1 MSAQKANLE
10 ILPLGVQVA
19 LGLGLIALAAFPFVG
34 TDFYTQMVTRMMI
47 MAIFAMSL
55 DLLQG
60 VTGLVSLGHAA
71 YFGLAGY
78 ALAFLTPQGEAVS
91 LWWTLPVAVLAS
103 GLAALIIGF
112 FVVRTHGIYF
122 IMVTMAFAQ
131 MVFYLFFDN
140 KVLGGSDGL
149 YINFKPAADIFGWVP
164 FDLENKRTLYY
175 FTLAAVL
182 GVYAFLRRLLWSPF
196 GRALAGI
203 RVNEHRMRAMGFG
216 TFGYKLAAFT
226 LAGALAGLAGYLWG
240 AQTGYIN
247 PELMGF
253 HMSAHAIMM
262 VILGGMGNFAGAI
275 VGAFAFEYLLHVF
288 KDLPQVGS
296 VNLGKHWQL
305 WMGLFIVLLVTA
317 FWVWSSVSVN
327 VRSRPMSEVLLSAKN
342 LTKRFGGLAAVND
355 VSLELVRNHIHAV
368 IGPNGAGKSTLTNLL
383 SGDLPPTTG
392 SVTLGGHDVTGWSP
406 EKISARGLGRSYQK
420 TNIFLPFSVWENVR
434 LAAQSREPHTFRL
447 ISRATDFVAVNARTE
462 RAIELSGLKDRRSSI
477 AGTISH
483 GEQRQLE
490 IAMTLATE
498 PQVVLLDEP
507 LAGMGTVEAER
518 MVALLLAIKKDH
530 GILLVEHDM
539 DAVFA
544 LADRL
549 TVMVNGQVIASGTPA
564 EIRADAGVQAAY
576 LGEEH

>member
-1 MSAQKANLE
+1 MIQANLE
-10 ILPLGVQVA
+10 VLPASIKLVLSMGLVA
-19 LGLGLIALAAFPFVG
+19 LLAFPFVG
-34 TDFYTQMVTRMMI
+34 TPFYTEMVTRMMI

-149 YINFKPAADIFGWVP
+149 YINFKPSAAILGWVP
-164 FDLENKRTLYY
+164 FDLDNKRVLYY
-175 FTLAAVL
+175 FTLTTLLVTY
-182 GVYAFLRRLLWSPF
+182 VFLRRLLFSPF
-196 GRALAGI
+196 GRTLSGI
-203 RVNEHRMRAMGFG
+203 RVNEHRMRAMGYG
-216 TFGYKLAAFT
+216 VFGYKLAAFT
-226 LAGALAGLAGYLWG
+226 VAGALAGLAGYLWG

-288 KDLPQVGS
+288 KDLPTIGK

-305 WMGLFIVLLVTA
+305 WMGLFIVLLVTFA
-317 FWVWSSVSVN
+317 P
-327 VRSRPMSEVLLSAKN
+327 R
-342 LTKRFGGLAAVND
+342 
-355 VSLELVRNHIHAV
+355 
-368 IGPNGAGKSTLTNLL
+368 
-383 SGDLPPTTG
+383 
-392 SVTLGGHDVTGWSP
+392 
-406 EKISARGLGRSYQK
+406 
-420 TNIFLPFSVWENVR
+420 
-434 LAAQSREPHTFRL
+434 
-447 ISRATDFVAVNARTE
+447 
-462 RAIELSGLKDRRSSI
+462 
-477 AGTISH
+477 
-483 GEQRQLE
+483 
-490 IAMTLATE
+490 
-498 PQVVLLDEP
+498 
-507 LAGMGTVEAER
+507 
-518 MVALLLAIKKDH
+518 
-530 GILLVEHDM
+530 GILGLVEKFMKRQGSRH
-539 DAVFA
+539 
-544 LADRL
+544 
-549 TVMVNGQVIASGTPA
+549 
-564 EIRADAGVQAAY
+564 E
-576 LGEEH
+576 